1 MTDKSPVTTDLDDL
15 RTKRELLRREEIYR
29 SILLAAEKVL
39 LAKGYT
45 AMTMDD
51 VAREAC
57 LSKATLYKYIDSKSK
72 VLFEIICRYLDD
84 QMEMVR
90 QIVATKKRNSEKLRA
105 IIAEIVSFHQAKSNI
120 GRIMMVDESAF
131 KFLRL
136 IYENDGKD
144 ENTLFQKR
152 LSLLKEKHL
161 LVVKLITGVIEKG
174 VATGEFRPVHPM
186 ETVFFLEALLSGIN
200 QARFWDKKKIDL
212 LEGELSEKIFVFVY
226 SSLSVQRETPFNDTV
241 QKAYGCSRRGA
252 KGVREC
258 KTRTAAKT
266 TSKRWASLPM
276 RRVTVF

>member
-1 MTDKSPVTTDLDDL
+1 MTDNNPLGTDLDDL
-15 RTKRELLRREEIYR
+15 RAKREHLRREKIYR

-39 LAKGYT
+39 LSKGYT

-72 VLFEIICRYLDD
+72 VLFEIISRYLDD
-84 QMEMVR
+84 QVEMVR
-90 QIVATKKRNSEKLRA
+90 QIVATKKRSSEKLRA
-105 IIAEIVSFHQAKSNI
+105 IIAEVVAFHRSKSNI
-120 GRIMMVDESAF
+120 GRIMMMDESTS

-136 IYENDGKD
+136 IYENDGKA
-144 ENTLFQKR
+144 ESIAFQKN
-152 LSLLKEKHL
+152 LSLLKEKHS

-266 TSKRWASLPM
+266 TSKR
-276 RRVTVF
+276 